1 MIGPLNRFPGAHAPQ
16 IETALAFTAPG
27 QATFADPTLPYTC
40 GDCAH
45 WVELKDR
52 KKEHGSLSRILGSHA
67 RPPRQARRKVATG
80 LPGVRARREG
90 CRAMSMHEKEDW
102 LERVR
107 AILEIWERASR
118 VMTRLARSLESAIAR
133 AREADILGVAKWLV
147 AQVIEF
153 DGIV

>member
-1 MIGPLNRFPGAHAPQ
+1 
-16 IETALAFTAPG
+16 
-27 QATFADPTLPYTC
+27 
-40 GDCAH
+40 
-45 WVELKDR
+45 
-52 KKEHGSLSRILGSHA
+52 
-67 RPPRQARRKVATG
+67 
-80 LPGVRARREG
+80 
-90 CRAMSMHEKEDW
+90 MSMHEKEDW

>member
-27 QATFADPTLPYTC
+27 QATFADPTLPHTC

-107 AILEIWERASR
+107 AILEIWECDSAGARGRHSWRRQMASG
-118 VMTRLARSLESAIAR
+118 S
-133 AREADILGVAKWLV
+133 GH
-147 AQVIEF
+147 
-153 DGIV
+153 